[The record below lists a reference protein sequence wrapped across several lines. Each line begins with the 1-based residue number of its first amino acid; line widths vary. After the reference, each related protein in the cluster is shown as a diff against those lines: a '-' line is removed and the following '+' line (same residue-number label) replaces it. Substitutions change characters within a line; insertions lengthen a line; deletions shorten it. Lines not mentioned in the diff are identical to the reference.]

1 METLFQIQEDLNDL
15 HNENIILKRELIK
28 LKNIVEN
35 IKQDNSCLI
44 VMDSCK
50 ELGDNVV
57 NYLKDNLKKIN
68 TTFIKF
74 KNNEVNT
81 FPSESVRA
89 KNVYIIGSGSNYN
102 GTVNDN
108 FMAMCGMIR
117 ACSDASAKEITLIC
131 TYLPYCRSDKKDQA
145 RTPIMA
151 KMACDFI
158 KVAGATRLISIDLHA
173 AQIQGFFAGPYDN
186 LYATKY
192 LLRKISEDYKNSKFL
207 LISPDVGGIK
217 RIQDWSSQMNNADY
231 TFLTK
236 SRDHNAVSK
245 IINHELVDP
254 TKIKGAR
261 ALFIDDMID
270 TAGTINNAA
279 KIAKEKG
286 ATEVIVVVTHGLFS
300 GDAFKY
306 LAEDHIDKVYITNTL
321 PEIDNLKKSNK
332 LVVVDLSELVGN
344 AIMSCVN
351 GTSMSA
357 QFQ

>member
-1 METLFQIQEDLNDL
+1 MEVLSQIQEDLNQL
-15 HNENIILKRELIK
+15 HNENIILKRDFAK
-28 LKNIVEN
+28 LKNFVEN
-35 IKQDNSCLI
+35 IKQDNSVII

-57 NYLKDNLKKIN
+57 DYLKRNLKKIN
-68 TTFIKF
+68 TTFLRF
-74 KNNEVNT
+74 NNNEVNAL
-81 FPSESVRA
+81 PAESVRA
-89 KNVYIIGSGSNYN
+89 KGVYIIGSGSNHD

-117 ACSDASAKEITLIC
+117 ACRDASAKYITLIC

-151 KMACDFI
+151 KLVCDFL
-158 KVAGATRLISIDLHA
+158 KEAGANRLISIDLHA
-173 AQIQGFFAGPYDN
+173 AQIQGYFDGPYDN

-192 LLRKISEDYKNSKFL
+192 LLRKIYEDYKNYKFL

-217 RIQDWSSQMNNADY
+217 RIQDWSNQMNNADY

-254 TKIKGAR
+254 VKIKGAR

-270 TAGTINNAA
+270 TAGTINGAA

-286 ATEVIVVVTHGLFS
+286 AIEVVVVVTHGLFS
-300 GDAFKY
+300 GNAFKY
-306 LAEDHIDKVYITNTL
+306 LAEDYIDKVYITNTL
-321 PEIDNLKKSNK
+321 PQIENLKKSNK
-332 LVVVDLSELVGN
+332 IVVVDVSELVGN

-351 GTSMSA
+351 ATSMSVH
-357 QFQ
+357 FQ